1 MVLTILK
8 NISQWE
14 GLSHILWKII
24 MFQTTNQYIY
34 IYIFTCSTI
43 QMAQPLLAGRPH
55 WPATA
60 PNLSTSGTAMR
71 CTTRLTCLNVEVV
84 TCHEHDINMRYQH
97 LVKGGCGPK
106 NIVLTCS
113 FMNWDVD
120 MFQTSVTWPLLG
132 QLQENQ
138 KKSRT
143 CSTS

>member
-24 MFQTTNQYIY
+24 MFQTTSKY

-43 QMAQPLLAGRPH
+43 QITQPLLAGRPH

-97 LVKGGCGPK
+97 LVKIEVMSQTYCT
-106 NIVLTCS
+106 N
-113 FMNWDVD
+113 
-120 MFQTSVTWPLLG
+120 MFIHELRCRHVPNMTFTWPLLG

-138 KKSRT
+138 KKIRT